1 MKRLNRRLRVTP
13 EGLCQG
19 LLVLPLGS
27 ESLPGLDHS
36 ERKRR
41 VSLGSGRHAMCASA
55 LSVVIHA
62 GWDQIGDSA
71 AYADQS

>member
-1 MKRLNRRLRVTP
+1 M
-13 EGLCQG
+13 
-19 LLVLPLGS
+19 LVLPLG
-27 ESLPGLDHS
+27 EETLPGLGYI

-41 VSLGSGRHAMCASA
+41 VSLGSGRHAMCTSA